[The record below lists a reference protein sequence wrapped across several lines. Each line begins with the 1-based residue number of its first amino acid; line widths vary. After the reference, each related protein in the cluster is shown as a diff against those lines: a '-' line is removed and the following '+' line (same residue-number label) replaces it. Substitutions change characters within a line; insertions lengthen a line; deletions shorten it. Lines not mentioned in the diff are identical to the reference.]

1 MRAVQLTPTLGDIVS
16 GPNRALTA
24 GAAATIACA
33 LLIGSPAAAIADP
46 GHRGPHSGQSDRHTG
61 SGDRDRDGAR
71 RTGDGNAERRTADA
85 RQPEI
90 DSGARGTRAPATGR
104 SSATEVSR
112 GTAGPSAPARSAD
125 PVRRGSDRRPWNPPP
140 GTDYPPPQRVSA
152 QPVTDTLIESPPVA
166 PVPVHTQAPAVP
178 VAAPQPVVAQQV
190 PAPRVARLEQSRL
203 SVPDVGRP
211 GQPMTSLFGILGLL
225 LIPLAGAALGYRQ
238 ARAARALGR
247 LTAP

>member
-16 GPNRALTA
+16 GRNRALTA
-24 GAAATIACA
+24 GAAATAACA

-46 GHRGPHSGQSDRHTG
+46 GHRGQHSGQSDRHTG
-61 SGDRDRDGAR
+61 SGDHARDGAR
-71 RTGDGNAERRTADA
+71 RAGDGNAERRTVGA
-85 RQPEI
+85 RQPE
-90 DSGARGTRAPATGR
+90 DGSGARVAQGSAAGR
-104 SSATEVSR
+104 STTTEVGR
-112 GTAGPSAPARSAD
+112 GTAAPASRARSAD

-152 QPVTDTLIESPPVA
+152 QPVTDTLIEAPPVA
-166 PVPVHTQAPAVP
+166 PVPVHTRAPAVS
-178 VAAPQPVVAQQV
+178 VAAPQPVVAQEV
-190 PAPRVARLEQSRL
+190 PVPRVAPLEQSML
-203 SVPDVGRP
+203 SVPDAARP

-238 ARAARALGR
+238 ARAARAVGR